1 MKSSV
6 DGHVLIYIEEAHN
19 LLPSVSTP
27 ETLKGVWA
35 RSAKEGSKL
44 NIGLVLATQAPSSIM
59 SEILSETDNWIVS
72 YLNSAGERRVV
83 SDYMDFEDFSEQI
96 GKVSE
101 PGYVRI
107 RTLSQA
113 YTIPVQLNKYW
124 LGEIG
129 SQGDS
134 TVPSS
139 RNGAVETE
147 NTQNHLPL

>member
-1 MKSSV
+1 M
-6 DGHVLIYIEEAHN
+6 
-19 LLPSVSTP
+19 LPSVSTP

-59 SEILSETDNWIVS
+59 AEILSETDNWIVS
-72 YLNSAGERRVV
+72 YLNSARERRVV
-83 SDYMDFEDFSEQI
+83 SDYMDFADFSEQI

-113 YTIPVQLNKYW
+113 YTVPVQLSRFS
-124 LGEIG
+124 LGDMD
-129 SQGDS
+129 SQGDF
-134 TVPSS
+134 TVTGS
-139 RNGAVETE
+139 RNGAVETT